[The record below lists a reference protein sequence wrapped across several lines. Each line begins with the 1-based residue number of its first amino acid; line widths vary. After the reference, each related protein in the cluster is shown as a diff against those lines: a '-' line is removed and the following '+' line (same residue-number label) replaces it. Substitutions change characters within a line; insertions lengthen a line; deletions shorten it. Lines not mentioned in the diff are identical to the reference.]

1 MSIHKIKA
9 IAEADYGCEE
19 HADGP
24 HAVLVFEDGD
34 KLEVSEKWIAERVI
48 KEGKDYKTASSL
60 FFLVAIII
68 TFFVYIYLICY
79 NRNW

>member
-9 IAEADYGCEE
+9 IVEADYGCEE

-34 KLEVSEKWIAERVI
+34 KLEVSEKWIAER
-48 KEGKDYKTASSL
+48 EMME
-60 FFLVAIII
+60 AISKP
-68 TFFVYIYLICY
+68 YAL
-79 NRNW
+79 